1 MKTIKQRWNKNN
13 RPLACTSSFLGLLFF
28 CSRSC
33 FICIL
38 LFGKH
43 DLGVY
48 GREDKHTVNTMAEIG
63 MDSCILNNL
72 PVFHWVWELHQSAH
86 SVLIRKCGPHWYLK
100 LNDTKS
106 TSCLTSLYRQHVSYF
121 LSKQSGVLSF
131 SSLYS
136 HYCMWVFSFGAPR
149 ICQKHHSLSYF
160 MGYLQNTQACL
171 GLVFQK
177 NLCHSYSVLKDTH
190 ALLKTRC

>member
-1 MKTIKQRWNKNN
+1 M
-13 RPLACTSSFLGLLFF
+13 LAQSVSLDYYFFVLVLVLFVFCFL
-28 CSRSC
+28 
-33 FICIL
+33 
-38 LFGKH
+38 GKH

-72 PVFHWVWELHQSAH
+72 PVFHLVWELHPSAH

-106 TSCLTSLYRQHVSYF
+106 TSYLTSLYRQHVSYF

-131 SSLYS
+131 SSLYA
-136 HYCMWVFSFGAPR
+136 HYCMWVFSLGAPR
-149 ICQKHHSLSYF
+149 IC
-160 MGYLQNTQACL
+160 
-171 GLVFQK
+171 
-177 NLCHSYSVLKDTH
+177 
-190 ALLKTRC
+190 